1 MDSDATSNPLLKKT
15 ILTEK
20 KILGLNSTLG
30 YNVYIEGEQ
39 QQLSGENESC
49 IVKNDRDKKQI
60 Y

>member
-1 MDSDATSNPLLKKT
+1 MDSDATSKP
-15 ILTEK
+15 EK
-20 KILGLNSTLG
+20 SDVNREKNSRSTLG

-39 QQLSGENESC
+39 QLEGENESW